1 VIEMNISGK
10 TKICAIIGDP
20 IDHTMSPPMHNAA
33 YKELG
38 LDYIYLPFKVQK
50 EHLKQAVEGLKA
62 LNVRGFN
69 VTMPHKVSIIPMLD
83 GLDPL
88 AEKIGAV
95 NTVVNDNGVLTG
107 HNTDGLGVLK
117 ALLEKGI
124 EPEGKKVVVIGAGGA
139 SRAIS
144 YVLAQRGARL
154 TILNR
159 KLELDWADK
168 IAASIKQ
175 DLGAAVKVME
185 LGFKQLQSALAGA
198 DILINATSVGMSPDV
213 SSSLVPAELLKSSLT
228 VFDVIYSPLK
238 TKLLREAEAAGCR
251 IIGGVDMLVWQGIL
265 CFEKWTGQPAPL
277 ETMRR
282 EAIRLLERHED

>member
-1 VIEMNISGK
+1 MNVSGK
-10 TKICAIIGDP
+10 TRVCALIGDP
-20 IDHTMSPPMHNAA
+20 IEHTMSPPMHNAA

-38 LDYIYLPFKVQK
+38 LDYIYLPFQVKQ
-50 EHLKQAVEGLKA
+50 EHLRQAVAGLKA
-62 LNVRGFN
+62 LHVRGFN

-107 HNTDGLGVLK
+107 YNTDGLGVLK
-117 ALLEKGI
+117 ALLEKGL

-168 IAASIKQ
+168 IAASIRK

-185 LGFKQLQSALAGA
+185 LGVKQLESALAGA
-198 DILINATSVGMSPDV
+198 DILIHATSVGMSPDTGK
-213 SSSLVPAELLKSSLT
+213 SLVPAELFKSGLT

-238 TKLLREAEAAGCR
+238 TKLLREAEDAGCR
-251 IIGGVDMLVWQGIL
+251 TIGGVDMLVWQGVL
-265 CFEKWTGQPAPL
+265 CFEKWTGQPAPF

-282 EAIRLLERHED
+282 EAIRMLQKGEI

>member
-1 VIEMNISGK
+1 MNVSGK
-10 TKICAIIGDP
+10 TKVCAIIGDP

-38 LDYIYLPFKVQK
+38 LDYIYLPFQVKK
-50 EHLKQAVEGLKA
+50 EHLKQAVAGLKA

-95 NTVVNDNGVLTG
+95 NTVVNDKGVLTG
-107 HNTDGLGVLK
+107 HNTDGLGVLQ
-117 ALLEKGI
+117 ALLEKGL

-144 YVLAQRGARL
+144 YVLAQHGARL

-159 KLELDWADK
+159 KQELDWAEK
-168 IAASIKQ
+168 IAASINK
-175 DLGAAVKVME
+175 DLGAAAQVME
-185 LGFKQLQSALAGA
+185 LGSKQLAAALAGA
-198 DILINATSVGMSPDV
+198 DILIHATSVGMHPDTEK
-213 SSSLVPAELLKSSLT
+213 SLVPAELLRSGLT

-238 TKLLREAEAAGCR
+238 TKLLRDAEAAGCR
-251 IIGGVDMLVWQGIL
+251 TIGGVDMLVWQGIL
-265 CFEKWTGQPAPL
+265 CFEKWTGQQAPL

-282 EAIRLLERHED
+282 EAIKMLQIEEH